1 MIHLYKFA
9 LIPFMFTKLELPE
22 HYYYRT
28 MVRVVF
34 LLPPKEQL
42 SEFFSLRCGYRST
55 VLAEVNGKNYR

>member
-28 MVRVVF
+28 MV
-34 LLPPKEQL
+34 
-42 SEFFSLRCGYRST
+42 
-55 VLAEVNGKNYR
+55 